1 MYPHPVGLN
10 QTNDATSLDS
20 RQRKKSHTEKL
31 EHEKKMHEK
40 RMVDL
45 ETAVDQ
51 FQEQL
56 HLEREQWMHQRQQ
69 YDMQIKSLM
78 QERDEAIRQKT
89 IEVADTRR
97 QLNAMKEYVREQSQ
111 RPSGYGQTTD
121 MNNMASDF
129 SEFGFDDDWENEFSL
144 IDNTDL
150 DTNDFENMQRQATPK
165 PPMPSS
171 DKKPEAEF
179 SWNTFYM
186 CLLFGAVV
194 VSAGGQL
201 AKAANSQA
209 DVSLPSVSDLNR
221 ADAENV
227 LKAVLSIEPQSAQGL
242 VPSRSAVPSLTTSTP
257 HSSVSGSGFSHLS
270 GESRTGLDK
279 LSSTLTTPSRHQEVQ
294 QIFAMTPASYNHITD
309 PLAEFED
316 DADTDLP
323 DSPLHKPVVSRLEQ
337 ALAAFNANKSPS
349 ERNGFQSQA
358 HQQSALHVPEAVMAD
373 FRAFVHESR
382 QRIKTQG
389 EVQHCD

>member
-1 MYPHPVGLN
+1 
-10 QTNDATSLDS
+10 
-20 RQRKKSHTEKL
+20 
-31 EHEKKMHEK
+31 
-40 RMVDL
+40 MVDL